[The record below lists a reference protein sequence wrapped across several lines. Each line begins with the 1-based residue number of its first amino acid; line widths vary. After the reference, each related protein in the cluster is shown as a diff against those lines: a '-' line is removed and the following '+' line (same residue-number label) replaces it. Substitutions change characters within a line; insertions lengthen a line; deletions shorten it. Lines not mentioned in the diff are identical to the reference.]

1 MIPPASRAT
10 TVLLVE
16 DRRELRDVLRRT
28 FAEHGFAVLTAS
40 DGAAGVDIALERS
53 PDVVVLDIGLPG
65 LNGLEVARTLRER
78 GSRVPILMLTAHSAV
93 PDRLSGFDAGADDYL
108 GKPFNFDEL
117 LARVRALLRRSRS
130 DANVIRHAD
139 IVCDPLT
146 RQARRGSRQLALTQR
161 EYALLEY
168 LVRQA
173 GQPVTREQIAHEV
186 WHTPFDPEN
195 NTIEVYVSYL
205 RNKLNAAGEPPV
217 LHTVRRVGYVLK
229 ESKVEG

>member
-1 MIPPASRAT
+1 MISPAPRAA

-16 DRRELRDVLRRT
+16 DKRELRDVLRRT
-28 FAEHGFAVLTAS
+28 FSEHGFAVLTAG
-40 DGAAGVDIALERS
+40 DGAAGVEMALERR
-53 PDVVVLDIGLPG
+53 PDVMVLDIGLPG
-65 LNGLEVARTLRER
+65 LSGLEVARTLRER

-93 PDRLSGFDAGADDYL
+93 PDRLTGFEAGADDYL

-117 LARVRALLRRSRS
+117 LARVRALLRRARS

-139 IVCDPLT
+139 VACDPLT
-146 RQARRGSRQLALTQR
+146 RQATRADRPLSLTQR

-168 LVRQA
+168 LVRRA
-173 GQPVTREQIAHEV
+173 GQAVTREQIAQEV

-205 RNKLNAAGEPPV
+205 RNKLNATGGPPL
-217 LHTVRRVGYVLK
+217 LHTVRRVGYVLRAPK
-229 ESKVEG
+229 SEG